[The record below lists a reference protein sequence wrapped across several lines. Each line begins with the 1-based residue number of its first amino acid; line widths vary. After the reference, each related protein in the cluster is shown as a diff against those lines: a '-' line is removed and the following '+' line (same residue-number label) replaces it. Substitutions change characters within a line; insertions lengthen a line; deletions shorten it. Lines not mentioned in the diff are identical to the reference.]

1 MTRPRGYAP
10 WRPSEEVRALLQVVA
25 HILKEYRQHLPL
37 TCRQIFYRL
46 VGAYGFPK
54 SERDYKRLYEHLV
67 RARRAGLIPFAHIRD
82 DGIVEKAAPGWAD
95 VDQCWQSIRDE
106 ADRFILDRQ
115 AGQPRRLLIA
125 VEAAGMVPQVEYVVH
140 PYSVPVRSSGGFDS
154 LTAKHALAME
164 LSHWGAAEVLHIG
177 DHDPSGVHVFANLA
191 DDVGA
196 FVRAMGGDVAFT
208 RLAVTPVQA
217 ADLRLPTA
225 PRKESDRRRFAG
237 IGGNPDATVQ
247 AEAIPPDELT
257 AIVQEALELR
267 FDVSTLRATLAAE
280 KHAKAV
286 LHARLAG

>member
-10 WRPSEEVRALLQVVA
+10 WRPSPEVQRLLAVVG
-25 HILKEYRQHLPL
+25 HILDEYKQHLPL

-54 SERDYKRLYEHLV
+54 SERHYKRLCEHIG
-67 RARRAGLIPFAHIRD
+67 RARRAKMISFNHIRD
-82 DGIVEKAAPGWAD
+82 DGVVEKAAPGWAD
-95 VDQCWQSIRDE
+95 VDQFWQIIQDE
-106 ADRFILDRQ
+106 AAQFTLDRQ

-125 VEAAGMVPQVEYVVH
+125 VEAAGMVPQIERVAH
-140 PYSVPVRSSGGFDS
+140 AYSVPVRSSGGFDS
-154 LTAKHALAME
+154 LNAKHALARE
-164 LSHWGAAEVLHIG
+164 LSRWSAAEVLHLG
-177 DHDPSGVHVFANLA
+177 DHDPSGVHVFANLVA
-191 DDVGA
+191 DVGA

-208 RLAVTPVQA
+208 RLAVTPMQA

-247 AEAIPPDELT
+247 AEAIPPDELA

>member
-1 MTRPRGYAP
+1 MTRPRGFAP
-10 WRPSEEVRALLQVVA
+10 WQPGEEVRALLKVVA
-25 HILKEYRQHLPL
+25 DILEEYRQHLPL

-54 SERDYKRLYEHLV
+54 SENGYKRLCEHLV
-67 RARRAGLIPFAHIRD
+67 RARRAGMIPFANIRD
-82 DGIVEKAAPGWAD
+82 DGVVEKAAPGWVNAEAF
-95 VDQCWQSIRDE
+95 WHSIRSE
-106 ADRFILDRQ
+106 AARFTLDRQ

-125 VEAAGMVPQVEYVVH
+125 VEAAGMVPQIERVAH
-140 PYSVPVRSSGGFDS
+140 AYSVPVRSSGGFDS
-154 LTAKHALAME
+154 LTAKHALAEE
-164 LSHWGAAEVLHIG
+164 LSRWGAAEVLHIG
-177 DHDPSGVHVFANLA
+177 DHDPSGVHVFANLVA
-191 DDVGA
+191 DVGA

-225 PRKESDRRRFAG
+225 PRKESDRRRFTG
-237 IGGNPDATVQ
+237 IGDDPDATVQ
-247 AEAIPPDELT
+247 AEAIPPDELA

-267 FDVSTLRATLAAE
+267 FDMSTLRATLAAE